1 MKNGLSLSHFKCL
14 KMKKII
20 IFISLFIG
28 IFFNINA
35 QSITANQLNGRL
47 SIQTATLV
55 ADSTW
60 SISGYFSHSTGKFTT
75 NQIAVNDRFFI
86 QIGANTYVGRISVV
100 NSVAVNLITFRVIC
114 NYPNPPNGVGAII
127 RPTSNGYPVYVD
139 GIANNLQAG
148 IQNYFATLVNTNAA
162 GNFCE
167 QTLTKTGHGFRKW
180 TPIYWNGSTWV
191 RPTNDTIIPTY
202 IVIDSTSANTF
213 KVANCGNYSTTLS
226 TGMYWFTGTSPGY
239 TTTAPTVKTPLFEV
253 AQGRLILQ
261 PLTGFNLASSGVDKN
276 GIYSGSDS
284 LTQFNTYAKMSGT
297 QVYAQGKFP
306 GFPFYSLYDKVS
318 GLFLSSYENSFI
330 HGLGDT
336 YSVVGASPDATYSL
350 SRNKIIDNRR
360 SSIFSYPGKISLSV
374 GYDKTWQITIDT
386 SKFEIVRYAS
396 GALRSYN
403 LLPASEW
410 PETTANSIS
419 QLAWTAGSP
428 SFLRSQHGV
437 ATGTTDANGDLT
449 LTLPA
454 AMPDNTY
461 TMLITVEGTTSR
473 LYTVHT
479 KGTSSC
485 KVRFY
490 GATTGSALPTTSVS
504 ISYEAKNY

>member
-1 MKNGLSLSHFKCL
+1 MKHLIFLLFIIPLSLFGQVESQFNGTL
-14 KMKKII
+14 N
-20 IFISLFIG
+20 IFSGYRIGSTNTFTVSG
-28 IFFNINA
+28 IFNSSTSQYTSNQVAIGDIIQA
-35 QSITANQLNGRL
+35 QSGSRFYWFHIYSIASSSGGAITCNVRDSTSTITVAPTGIVTLFRPTLNRRLPLQADGMSNVAKVSSFNTLAMKVDQLGSGTGTAN
-47 SIQTATLV
+47 
-55 ADSTW
+55 
-60 SISGYFSHSTGKFTT
+60 
-75 NQIAVNDRFFI
+75 
-86 QIGANTYVGRISVV
+86 
-100 NSVAVNLITFRVIC
+100 
-114 NYPNPPNGVGAII
+114 
-127 RPTSNGYPVYVD
+127 
-139 GIANNLQAG
+139 
-148 IQNYFATLVNTNAA
+148 
-162 GNFCE
+162 CE
-167 QTLTKTGHGFRKW
+167 QTLTKTSHGFRKW
-180 TPIYWNGSTWV
+180 TPIYWNGSSWS
-191 RPTNDTIIPTY
+191 RPTYDTIIPTY

-226 TGMYWFTGTSPGY
+226 TGMYWFTGTNPGY
-239 TTTAPTVKTPLFEV
+239 TTTPSTVKTSLFEV

-261 PLTGFNLASSGVDKN
+261 PFTGFNLAISSVDKN

-284 LTQFNTYAKMSGT
+284 LSQFNTYAKMSGT

-330 HGLGDT
+330 HGLGNT

-360 SSIFSYPGKISLSV
+360 SSIFSYPGKINLSV

-437 ATGTTDANGDLT
+437 ATGTTDINGDLT